1 MNSIRCWNMGP
12 IIVTSQSNFNI
23 IILLTLMESIV
34 CYIQVQIGFR
44 TIGNPNF
51 IQIILYNRRV
61 NFKTRLGIEVPILSN
76 LMYGIRAE
84 VEDIT
89 KRRAN
94 GRQSSQLVD
103 VIIYYYCY
111 IDISVRRGGWEKHHE
126 WWTTNPM
133 LWEDGLTQQGWL
145 QKSKLVNYCTQ
156 FNNLS

>member
-1 MNSIRCWNMGP
+1 
-12 IIVTSQSNFNI
+12 
-23 IILLTLMESIV
+23 MESIV

-61 NFKTRLGIEVPILSN
+61 NFKTRLGIEVPILSH

-94 GRQSSQLVD
+94 GRQSSQFGNF
-103 VIIYYYCY
+103 I
-111 IDISVRRGGWEKHHE
+111 R
-126 WWTTNPM
+126 
-133 LWEDGLTQQGWL
+133 
-145 QKSKLVNYCTQ
+145 
-156 FNNLS
+156 